1 MENIFNNLAFDMPK
15 NKSSVIKVIGVGGGG
30 GNAVDHMYEQGIKGV
45 DFVIC
50 NTDLQALQNSP
61 IPNKIQL
68 GINLTEGLGAGADP
82 KVGAQAAVENI
93 EQIKSVLSSNTKML
107 FITVGMGG
115 GTGTGAAPV
124 IAKVARELGILT
136 IGIVTIPFQ
145 FEGEKRSKQAQIGI
159 ESLREHVDSLII
171 VNNNK
176 LTEIYGD
183 LGWKKGYAKADEILA
198 DAAKGIAEVITQYY
212 RTNIDFKDVNTVLKN
227 SGSAIMGSAIAIGEN
242 RAQKVIQEALDSPL
256 LNDNKITGSKNVLL
270 LIVSGEQEVTIK
282 EIETINAFI
291 HREAKSNV
299 NIIMGIGD
307 DATLGNSIK
316 ATVIATGFNNDLQEQ
331 LINIEEKKIIYTL
344 DDEQELTRPLKPV
357 ITKHEVPTE
366 VVETPRDLFYDER
379 NENKSSEVQSHKD
392 DESKVVHQLLAEDES
407 IEDEMFNLMGTPDAV
422 RNMEVTYESLS
433 ETAKEEITID
443 DDFIFTEIEEVVP
456 EITAEKPSQL
466 AFDFD
471 MPINALNVKEEVIS
485 EIKEDKKQEETPKR
499 FDLHFE
505 EEKETKQIQQ
515 ELFVE
520 EPELL
525 FEVKIKEEK
534 EAVAPVSET
543 EQVQQASQF
552 TNADPFDAPVDEVL
566 KRRTPLRIK
575 ELNEF
580 NYKFQKGTLDKIE
593 QYENEPA
600 YKRNGVVL
608 DEMDDASSTLSRT
621 SLDFDSNN
629 DLQFRTNNSFL
640 DDNVD

>member
-1 MENIFNNLAFDMPK
+1 MENTFNNLAFDMPK

-30 GNAVDHMYEQGIKGV
+30 GNAVNHMYQQGIKGV

-82 KVGAQAAVENI
+82 KVGAGAALENI
-93 EQIKSVLSSNTKML
+93 EQIKAILESNTKML

-145 FEGEKRSKQAQIGI
+145 FEGEKRAKQAQVGI
-159 ESLREHVDSLII
+159 ESLREYLDSLII

-183 LGWKKGYAKADEILA
+183 LGYKKGYAKADEILS

-212 RTNIDFKDVNTVLKN
+212 QTNIDFKDVNTVLKN
-227 SGSAIMGSAIAIGEN
+227 SGSAIMGSAVVFGEN
-242 RAQKVIQEALDSPL
+242 RAEKVIQEALDSPL

-291 HREAKSNV
+291 HREANSNV

-307 DATLGNSIK
+307 DASLGDSIK
-316 ATVIATGFNNDLQEQ
+316 VTVIATGFNSEVQEQ
-331 LINIEEKKIIYTL
+331 LINVEEKKIIYTL
-344 DDEQELTRPLKPV
+344 DMEQEYVHPLKPT
-357 ITKHEVPTE
+357 ITKHEVPNVNAQPT
-366 VVETPRDLFYDER
+366 DLFYEQKADITEEQETVQTDKEEVIVHTLFDE
-379 NENKSSEVQSHKD
+379 NET
-392 DESKVVHQLLAEDES
+392 
-407 IEDEMFNLMGTPDAV
+407 IETAMYNLMATPQEAKNLD
-422 RNMEVTYESLS
+422 VTYDKIDPMAS
-433 ETAKEEITID
+433 EALVFD
-443 DDFIFTEIEEVVP
+443 NDFIFTEIDEVVD
-456 EITAEKPSQL
+456 EVAEVSQL

-471 MPINALNVKEEVIS
+471 KPIQQIDVQEEVIS
-485 EIKEDKKQEETPKR
+485 AQEETQTEKR
-499 FDLHFE
+499 YVLE
-505 EEKETKQIQQ
+505 
-515 ELFVE
+515 VE
-520 EPELL
+520 EIAKVEEIEKKEIIVEAPDLQ
-525 FEVKIKEEK
+525 FEIKSQND
-534 EAVAPVSET
+534 AQQNAIQNDSVET
-543 EQVQQASQF
+543 VTDSVENGSL
-552 TNADPFDAPVDEVL
+552 NDDPFDNPIDAVL
-566 KRRTPLRIK
+566 KKRAPMRIK
-575 ELNEF
+575 ELSQF
-580 NYKFQKGTLDKIE
+580 NHKFNKRTLDRIE
-593 QYENEPA
+593 HYENEPA
-600 YKRNGVVL
+600 YKRQGIDL
-608 DEMDDASSTLSRT
+608 DDDADDGTLSRT
-621 SLDFDSNN
+621 TLDFDSNN
-629 DLQFRTNNSFL
+629 DLQLRSNSSFL

>member
-379 NENKSSEVQSHKD
+379 NENKSSEVESHKG
-392 DESKVVHQLLAEDES
+392 DESKIVHQLLAEDES

-433 ETAKEEITID
+433 ETAKDEITID

-505 EEKETKQIQQ
+505 EEKETKQVQQ

-525 FEVKIKEEK
+525 FEVKIKEDK
-534 EAVAPVSET
+534 EAVAPVAEA
-543 EQVQQASQF
+543 EQVQQAPQL

-629 DLQFRTNNSFL
+629 DLQFRSNNSFL

>member
-1 MENIFNNLAFDMPK
+1 MENTFNNLAFDMPK
-15 NKSSVIKVIGVGGGG
+15 NRSSVIKVIGVGGGG
-30 GNAVDHMYEQGIKGV
+30 GNAVNHMYEQGIKGV

-124 IAKVARELGILT
+124 IAKVAKELGILT

-159 ESLREHVDSLII
+159 ESLREYVDSLII

-183 LGWKKGYAKADEILA
+183 LGYKKGYAKADEILA

-212 RTNIDFKDVNTVLKN
+212 QTNIDFRDVNTVLKN
-227 SGSAIMGSAIAIGEN
+227 SGSAIMGSAVALGEN
-242 RAQKVIQEALDSPL
+242 RAEKVIQDALDSPL

-282 EIETINAFI
+282 EIETINAYI
-291 HREAKSNV
+291 HSEAKSNV

-307 DATLGNSIK
+307 DDSLGNSIK
-316 ATVIATGFNNDLQEQ
+316 ATIIATGFHSDVQEQ
-331 LINIEEKKIIYTL
+331 LINIEEKKIIHTL
-344 DDEQELTRPLKPV
+344 DNDQELIKPLKP
-357 ITKHEVPTE
+357 IISKHEVPSSTE
-366 VVETPRDLFYDER
+366 KPKDLFYDT
-379 NENKSSEVQSHKD
+379 D
-392 DESKVVHQLLAEDES
+392 LTLAEEPEIKEDKVIVHDLFSEEEEEETVDT
-407 IEDEMFNLMGTPDAV
+407 IEQEMLNLINTTSEIKQFD
-422 RNMEVTYESLS
+422 VTYEQMS
-433 ETAKEEITID
+433 TAVID
-443 DDFIFTEIEEVVP
+443 EVSIEDDFIFTEIDEVVE
-456 EITAEKPSQL
+456 EIVSEDKPNQL
-466 AFDFD
+466 VFDFD
-471 MPINALNVKEEVIS
+471 MPIKAIEVQEEIVSKNAPIVEQATRFELEAEVQ
-485 EIKEDKKQEETPKR
+485 KPVAKKQTIES
-499 FDLHFE
+499 FV
-505 EEKETKQIQQ
+505 
-515 ELFVE
+515 VE
-520 EPELL
+520 EPELI
-525 FEVKIKEEK
+525 FEVKKAPVQEEK
-534 EAVAPVSET
+534 QEEQAPIS
-543 EQVQQASQF
+543 F
-552 TNADPFDAPVDEVL
+552 NDDPFDNPVDEVL
-566 KRRTPLRIK
+566 KKRAPLRIQ
-575 ELNEF
+575 ELNQF
-580 NYKFQKGTLDKIE
+580 NHKFQKRTFDRIE

-600 YKRNGVVL
+600 YKRNGIEL
-608 DEMDDASSTLSRT
+608 DNLEDSGALSRT
-621 SLDFDSNN
+621 SLDFDSND
-629 DLQFRTNNSFL
+629 DLQLRSNNSFL

>member
-1 MENIFNNLAFDMPK
+1 MENTFNNLAFDMPK
-15 NKSSVIKVIGVGGGG
+15 NRSSVIKVIGVGGGG
-30 GNAVDHMYEQGIKGV
+30 GNAVNHMYEQGIKGV

-124 IAKVARELGILT
+124 IAKVAKELGILT

-183 LGWKKGYAKADEILA
+183 LGYKKGYAKADEILA

-212 RTNIDFKDVNTVLKN
+212 QTNIDFRDVNTVLKN
-227 SGSAIMGSAIAIGEN
+227 SGSAIMGSAIALGEN
-242 RAQKVIQEALDSPL
+242 RAEKVIQDALDSPL

-282 EIETINAFI
+282 EIETINAYI
-291 HREAKSNV
+291 HSEAKSNV

-307 DATLGNSIK
+307 DDSLGNSIK
-316 ATVIATGFNNDLQEQ
+316 ATIIATGFHSDVQEQ
-331 LINIEEKKIIYTL
+331 LINIEEKKIIHTL
-344 DDEQELTRPLKPV
+344 DNDQELIKPLKP
-357 ITKHEVPTE
+357 IISKHEVPSTTE
-366 VVETPRDLFYDER
+366 KPQDLFYDT
-379 NENKSSEVQSHKD
+379 D
-392 DESKVVHQLLAEDES
+392 LTLAEETEIKEDKVIVHDLFSEEEVVGT
-407 IEDEMFNLMGTPDAV
+407 IEQEMLNLINTTNEIKQFD
-422 RNMEVTYESLS
+422 VTYEQIS
-433 ETAKEEITID
+433 TAAIEEISIE
-443 DDFIFTEIEEVVP
+443 DDFIFTEIDEVVE
-456 EITAEKPSQL
+456 EIVSEEKPNQL
-466 AFDFD
+466 MFDFD
-471 MPINALNVKEEVIS
+471 MPIKAIEVHEEIVSKEAPIA
-485 EIKEDKKQEETPKR
+485 EETTR
-499 FDLHFE
+499 FELE
-505 EEKETKQIQQ
+505 SEVQETVAQKQTV
-515 ELFVE
+515 EPFVVE
-520 EPELL
+520 EPELI
-525 FEVKIKEEK
+525 FEVKTASVQEEK
-534 EAVAPVSET
+534 Q
-543 EQVQQASQF
+543 EQQIPISLSD
-552 TNADPFDAPVDEVL
+552 DPFDNPVDEVL
-566 KRRTPLRIK
+566 KKRAPLRIQ
-575 ELNEF
+575 ELNQF
-580 NYKFQKGTLDKIE
+580 NHKFQKRTLDRIE

-600 YKRNGVVL
+600 YKRNGIEL
-608 DEMDDASSTLSRT
+608 DNLEDSGSLSRT
-621 SLDFDSNN
+621 SLDFDSND
-629 DLQFRTNNSFL
+629 DLQLRSNNSFL

>member
-379 NENKSSEVQSHKD
+379 NENKSSEVESHKG
-392 DESKVVHQLLAEDES
+392 DESKIVHQLLAEDES

-422 RNMEVTYESLS
+422 RNMEVSYESLS
-433 ETAKEEITID
+433 ETAKDEITID

-505 EEKETKQIQQ
+505 EEKETKQVQQ

-525 FEVKIKEEK
+525 FEVKIKEDK
-534 EAVAPVSET
+534 EAVAPVSEA
-543 EQVQQASQF
+543 EQVQQAPQL